1 MLVRDCREEGRAH
14 KTGKSRVPQLQ
25 FGGIVPIAGHTPVM
39 SLGHDTIISLGS
51 KLPPALGIFGRLRL
65 MLDDADCDLDEIV
78 ELLRVDPALTFQI
91 IRLSNS
97 ALYGLRSRSQSLD
110 EAVARVG
117 FGEIHQLVGLI
128 VSRQMFQGDLTLYG
142 IPAGRLWEN
151 SVAIGALAS
160 AFATRAGGNAG
171 SAYSSGLLRSLGKI
185 ILNNYTGAVAYPGE
199 AAQPDVFGWE
209 KSVHGTTSPEVTAVL
224 LDHWRFAF
232 DISGAI
238 CTHVTPEAAG
248 EFTSGAATLHLA
260 SAFAAEWGCA
270 LPGETTCW
278 RRDAAMCALAGLE
291 EAQLEGAVADA
302 RQQFSKFAVI
312 EWSQAA

>member
-1 MLVRDCREEGRAH
+1 
-14 KTGKSRVPQLQ
+14 
-25 FGGIVPIAGHTPVM
+25 M
-39 SLGHDTIISLGS
+39 SLGHDTIIALGS
-51 KLPPALGIFGRLRL
+51 KLPPALGIFGRLRTL
-65 MLDDADCDLDEIV
+65 LDDADSDLNDIV

-117 FGEIHQLVGLI
+117 FGEIHQLVGLV
-128 VSRQMFQGDLTLYG
+128 VSRQTFQGDLTLYG

-151 SVAIGALAS
+151 AVAVGALAT
-160 AFATRAGGNAG
+160 AFAARAGGNAG
-171 SAYSSGLLRSLGKI
+171 SAYSGGLLRNLGKI
-185 ILNNYTGAVAYPGE
+185 ILNNHTGGVMYPGE
-199 AAQPDVFGWE
+199 QTQPDIFAWE
-209 KSVHGTTSPEVTAVL
+209 KSVHGMTSPEATAVL

-238 CTHVTPEAAG
+238 CTHRTPETAG
-248 EFTSGAATLHLA
+248 EFMAGAATLHLA
-260 SAFAAEWGCA
+260 CAFAAEWGCA
-270 LPGETTCW
+270 LPGESADW
-278 RRDAAMCALAGLE
+278 RKDAAMCALAGLE

-302 RQQFSKFAVI
+302 RRQFGKFAVI